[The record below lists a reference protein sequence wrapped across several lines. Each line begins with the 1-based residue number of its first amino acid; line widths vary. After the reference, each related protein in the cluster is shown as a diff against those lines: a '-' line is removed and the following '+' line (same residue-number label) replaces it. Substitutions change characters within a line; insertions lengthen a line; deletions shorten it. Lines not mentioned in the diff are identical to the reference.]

1 MEGQMRA
8 PGGIDEGAADAQI
21 SHQGVETVESHW
33 DYLTIICQ
41 CQIKPS

>member
-21 SHQGVETVESHW
+21 SHQGVESLW
-33 DYLTIICQ
+33 DYLIIIYQ
-41 CQIKPS
+41 CQIKSS